1 MGGLREDVGRVG
13 AWVDDDSAR
22 AQLDTRVIA
31 GMRTQFLKHGDW
43 QTHFVG
49 LLQQGMRIT
58 QKKNRRTGAD
68 QTPAVLPNEKLA
80 DEMPQ
85 VEEALE
91 ERALPAAR
99 EHNKA
104 LQKMQHEREPTVQK
118 MPKNDNRQTRAEG
131 RIGQPRP
138 GF

>member
-1 MGGLREDVGRVG
+1 MM
-13 AWVDDDSAR
+13 DDAFFPDAPPASNALP
-22 AQLDTRVIA
+22 ATKTA
-31 GMRTQFLKHGDW
+31 G
-43 QTHFVG
+43 
-49 LLQQGMRIT
+49 GMRIT